1 MHRETRAYPAVD
13 LVLLNLALRLYHEQC
28 MVEKEDLKLGA
39 VSLLLERT
47 LIDELSP
54 LLLKAKI
61 L

>member
-1 MHRETRAYPAVD
+1 
-13 LVLLNLALRLYHEQC
+13 

-54 LLLKAKI
+54 LLLEAKI